1 MSILLYSAV
10 WALNLK
16 GKTMTTEN
24 NSKEIDSNV
33 DTNATSSQ
41 DTETP
46 VISEQSVNDIA
57 TRETKPKAQ
66 PIDPD
71 SAAATKV
78 NEQGLSGAKLIAVM
92 VGMVFL
98 FGLLKVGLSV
108 IDSPEATID
117 ISNKYVSKSDSQKIA
132 VVDVKEMFA
141 AWSKEAVQEGEMSI
155 AAQELGQLYFDMGYL
170 VLDANMVVRTPDAFK
185 MNIPS
190 VSVLIATKAI
200 REQYESEGKEP
211 PKAEKLIEMALVMQS
226 PENK

>member
-1 MSILLYSAV
+1 
-10 WALNLK
+10 
-16 GKTMTTEN
+16 MTTEN

-66 PIDPD
+66 SIDPD

-200 REQYESEGKEP
+200 REQYESEGIEP